1 MKVSIIEATTK
12 RLVMEAPITFEILNE
27 PTTRQDIFD
36 EAWKTAVED
45 NAVNQNNREKYI
57 FMISE

>member
-12 RLVMEAPITFEILNE
+12 RLVMEVPITFEILNE
-27 PTTRQDIFD
+27 PTTRQDVFD